1 MSVVDQDELA
11 HKKEQLEQVKTEIEA
26 KLETSR
32 MERARAISEGHSSN
46 KEYTAFISSY
56 EARCNRLRGL
66 FAEKWQLERG
76 LEAEPK
82 S

>member
-1 MSVVDQDELA
+1 MRDQDELA
-11 HKKEQLEQVKTEIEA
+11 LKREQLEQVKTEIEA

-32 MERARAISEGHSSN
+32 VEWARAIIEGHSSN
-46 KEYTAFISSY
+46 KEYTAFIDSY

-66 FAEKWQLERG
+66 FAEKWHLQRG
-76 LEAEPK
+76 LKAEPK